1 MIVEDLE
8 HWNVREPGGARSYGV
23 LRLRVRGGA
32 AGWGEGPPLTPAQ
45 VEHLRQTVSGQPA
58 YAYKV
63 LHTRLAG
70 HPGAAAVDM
79 ALLDCLGRMSKAP
92 VYQVLGGPTRNKV
105 RALTDWSPEA
115 LATGHRAFVI
125 GLPEAAFPNPRAR
138 FVTRVVERL
147 ESLQKDAGDGADFV
161 LDGAN
166 RLPPGEAA
174 NIAAA
179 VERLHPLF
187 FDEPCAL
194 TNLAAARK
202 LAEENVTPL
211 GWGRHALRLAEIQ
224 DLLRE
229 QMIDVVRLDLARHG
243 ITGLRAAAALAE
255 TYYVAVAPYHRGGPI
270 ATAAALHLAAS
281 LPNFFIQQT
290 PGTGRDARQARA
302 ELAGADLES
311 AADGYF
317 RLPFGP
323 GLGLDVKERT
333 LRRWTI

>member
-1 MIVEDLE
+1 MIVEVLE
-8 HWNVREPGGARSYGV
+8 HWNVREPGGDRSYGV
-23 LRLRVRGGA
+23 LRLRARGGA

-45 VEHLRQTVSGQPA
+45 IAHLRQIVAGQPVH
-58 YAYKV
+58 AYKV
-63 LHTRLAG
+63 LHARLG
-70 HPGAAAVDM
+70 GRPGAAAVDM
-79 ALLDCLGRMSKAP
+79 ALLDCLGQISGAP

-115 LATGHRAFVI
+115 LAAGHRAFLV
-125 GLPEAAFPNPRAR
+125 GLPETAFPNPRAR
-138 FVTRVVERL
+138 FVTSVVERL
-147 ESLQKDAGDGADFV
+147 ESLQKEAGDGADFV
-161 LDGAN
+161 LEGAN

-179 VERLHPLF
+179 VERLHLLF

-229 QMIDVVRLDLARHG
+229 QMVDVVRLDLARHG
-243 ITGLRAAAALAE
+243 VTGLRTAAALAE

-302 ELAGADLES
+302 ELAGADLET

-317 RLPFGP
+317 RLPAGP
-323 GLGLDVKERT
+323 GLGLQVNERA
-333 LRRWTI
+333 LRRWTV

>member
-1 MIVEDLE
+1 MIVEGLE
-8 HWNVREPGGARSYGV
+8 HWNVREPGGGRSYGV
-23 LRLRVRGGA
+23 LQLRTRGGA

-45 VEHLRQTVSGQPA
+45 VEFLRQTVSRQPVH
-58 YAYKV
+58 AYKV

-70 HPGAAAVDM
+70 HAGAAAVDM
-79 ALLDCLGRMSKAP
+79 ALLDCLGRISLAP
-92 VYQVLGGPTRNKV
+92 AYQVLGGPTRNKV

-115 LATGHRAFVI
+115 LAAGHRAFVV
-125 GLPEAAFPNPRAR
+125 GLPEAVFPNPRAR
-138 FVTRVVERL
+138 FVASVVERL
-147 ESLQKDAGDGADFV
+147 ESLQKEAGDGADFV

-174 NIAAA
+174 HIAAA
-179 VERLHPLF
+179 TERLHLLF

-211 GWGRHALRLAEIQ
+211 GWGRHARRVAEIQ

-243 ITGLRAAAALAE
+243 VTGLRAAAALAE
-255 TYYVAVAPYHRGGPI
+255 TYYVAVAPFHRGGPI

-290 PGTGRDARQARA
+290 PGTGREARQARA
-302 ELAGADLES
+302 ELVGADLET
-311 AADGYF
+311 AGDGYF
-317 RLPFGP
+317 RLPAGP
-323 GLGLDVKERT
+323 GLGLEVNERA
-333 LRRWTI
+333 LRRWTV